1 VKELALL
8 GSTGSIGT
16 QVLSVAEH
24 YPEVVRVRALAAGRN
39 LDLLVQQAKQFRPA
53 VVSVERE
60 EDLPRVREALS
71 GLETRAL
78 SGREGLLEVARSGA
92 DLVVGALVGR
102 LGLEPVIEA
111 LRGGADVAL
120 ANKEVLVVGGPL
132 VLREASRAGGR
143 VLPLDSE
150 HVAIHQAMAGHPRK
164 AVRRVVLTA
173 SGGPFREADAESL
186 ARATPEEALAHPNWD
201 MGPKI
206 TVDSAT
212 LMNKGLEI
220 IEARWLFD
228 LEPDQIDVVI
238 HPESIVHSLVEYVD
252 GSWLS
257 QLGVPDMRIPI
268 AYVLGMPE
276 RLPLPDIPS
285 LDLADIGAL
294 RFERPDRERFPCL
307 RLAEQA
313 MRTGGTSPAALNGAN
328 EEAVG
333 AFLNHRIPFPGIAA
347 AVECAL
353 ERTPVRPGLALPE
366 LLESD
371 REARAHARAWVEE
384 HAG

>member
-347 AVECAL
+347 AVERAL